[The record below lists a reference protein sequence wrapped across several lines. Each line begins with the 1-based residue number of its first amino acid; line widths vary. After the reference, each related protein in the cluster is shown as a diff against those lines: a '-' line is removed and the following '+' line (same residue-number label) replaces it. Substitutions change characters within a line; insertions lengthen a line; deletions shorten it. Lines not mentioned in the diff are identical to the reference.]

1 MSRQIGI
8 LNEEQ
13 SNYVHTQNVIWTLAW
28 DNKLNGRHICADVAI
43 FLHPHQEVE
52 SPAHMPQNCLHLHN
66 LQTFVAR

>member
-13 SNYVHTQNVIWTLAW
+13 LNYVHTQNVIWTLAW

-52 SPAHMPQNCLHLHN
+52 GPAHMP
-66 LQTFVAR
+66 